1 MYQIDN
7 STAAVSQPAA
17 TAAGSAGFFTDGNP
31 ATSTPATIVPAEWL
45 NAVMMELMNVVTA
58 SGATANKAAY
68 SQVLTAMKGMFSPVV
83 GSARNLVMSVASAS
97 ASATLTADEIIV
109 ESALGGQTYRLA
121 SFSKT
126 INLATTGAGGMDTG
140 TAPVSGYVALYAI
153 WNPTTQTAALLA
165 KAEGASAAPSI
176 YGGANMPSGYTAS
189 ALVSVWPTNGSGQF
203 VAGYQQ
209 DRAIDIVGATTL
221 TTSTTQASPTALSI
235 SAYVPK
241 SAKYLNGTLSASSTS
256 NPQNTSVIVYSSGAG
271 VGTQGVN
278 NSVNASGGVSSP
290 FRKLGMATSQ
300 TLYYSATST
309 AGTPTFS
316 ISVTGY
322 EI

>member
-309 AGTPTFS
+309 AGTPTFT